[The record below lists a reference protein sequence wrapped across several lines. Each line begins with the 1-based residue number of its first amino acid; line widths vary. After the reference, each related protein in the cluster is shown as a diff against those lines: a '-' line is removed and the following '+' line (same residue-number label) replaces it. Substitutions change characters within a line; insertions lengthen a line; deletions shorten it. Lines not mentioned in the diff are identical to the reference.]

1 MRVLREG
8 LRPNDL
14 EDMLF
19 NVFEI
24 DAFQSK
30 MGEDRDVCVLSFR
43 ARDRAPAKDMMEF
56 IEKGYGFVLDA
67 DVSAGEDRE
76 GTYHVF
82 VELARSPKLAEHIHE
97 LVDGI
102 TRLTNIKEWKFKY
115 YRSTASHDLNE
126 ENINRIV
133 PTSALDY
140 ETMMESK
147 RVDGITRFF
156 GKTYKDSIVVEGNKI
171 TITKPFGMKFSFDI
185 VKFGAKDDIQKDLT
199 ETLKIDTKSTA
210 ESLWLTKLLGDFNI
224 NKYGEAFVLENGNR
238 AMTIRI
244 SGV

>member
-1 MRVLREG
+1 MRTLREG

-14 EDMLF
+14 EDMVF
-19 NVFEI
+19 NIFEI

-43 ARDRAPAKDMMEF
+43 ARDRNPAKDMMEF
-56 IEKGYGFVLDA
+56 VEKGYGFVLDA

-82 VELARSPKLAEHIHE
+82 VELARSAALSKQIDE

-102 TRLTNIKEWKFKY
+102 SRLTNIKEWKFKY
-115 YRSTASHDLNE
+115 YRSSVAHDLSE
-126 ENINRIV
+126 ENIKRYV
-133 PTSALDY
+133 PNSALEY
-140 ETMMESK
+140 ETVMESK

-156 GKTYKDSIVVEGNKI
+156 GKTYKDSIVVEGNKVI
-171 TITKPFGMKFSFDI
+171 ITKPFGMKFSFDI
-185 VKFGAKDDIQKDLT
+185 VQFGSKDDIQKDLT
-199 ETLKIDTKSTA
+199 ETLKLDTKSTA
-210 ESLWLTKLLGDFNI
+210 EAIWLTKLLGDFNI
-224 NKYGEAFVLENGNR
+224 NKHGEAFVLENGNR
-238 AMTIRI
+238 AMAIKI